1 MNIDCLRTALGAGE
15 LSEEISQ
22 GLVDTVAVE
31 GYVHYLGG
39 GDGFS
44 GVYICQTYQIL
55 HFKYVQ
61 LLYILIHLFLKT
73 YLKNVYLVKNI
84 FLFYMPTLLLLFKH
98 VKYFVSKNGY
108 IKRKMERAW
117 VSDVITKL
125 PYQLFSLQPCVPQ
138 HEKIKRNKFFKTANL
153 KIFLLL

>member
-1 MNIDCLRTALGAGE
+1 MNIDCLRMALGEGE

-31 GYVHYLGG
+31 GYVHHLGC

-61 LLYILIHLFLKT
+61 LFYILIHLFLKT

-84 FLFYMPTLLLLFKH
+84 FLFYMPT
-98 VKYFVSKNGY
+98 
-108 IKRKMERAW
+108 W
-117 VSDVITKL
+117 T
-125 PYQLFSLQPCVPQ
+125 
-138 HEKIKRNKFFKTANL
+138 
-153 KIFLLL
+153 

>member
-1 MNIDCLRTALGAGE
+1 MNIDCLRMALGEGE

-31 GYVHYLGG
+31 GYVHHLGC

-61 LLYILIHLFLKT
+61 LFYILIHLFLKT
-73 YLKNVYLVKNI
+73 YLKNVYLV
-84 FLFYMPTLLLLFKH
+84 
-98 VKYFVSKNGY
+98 V
-108 IKRKMERAW
+108 
-117 VSDVITKL
+117 
-125 PYQLFSLQPCVPQ
+125 
-138 HEKIKRNKFFKTANL
+138 
-153 KIFLLL
+153 